1 MISKILKHDRMLAQR
16 IILALTTGM
25 MLTCSAKISFG
36 QTAPAPAASESITST
51 AAARQAAPAGR

>member
-1 MISKILKHDRMLAQR
+1 MISKILKQDRVLAQR

-36 QTAPAPAASESITST
+36 QTAAPPPSAEPAASATFPT
-51 AAARQAAPAGR
+51 R

>member
-1 MISKILKHDRMLAQR
+1 MLPRILKHDRMIAPR

-36 QTAPAPAASESITST
+36 QVPAPAAAATASAQHAPAPAT
-51 AAARQAAPAGR
+51 R

>member
-1 MISKILKHDRMLAQR
+1 MISRLLKQDRLLASR

-36 QTAPAPAASESITST
+36 QSAEPATVSSASQSAPS
-51 AAARQAAPAGR
+51 GR

>member
-1 MISKILKHDRMLAQR
+1 MLAPR

-36 QTAPAPAASESITST
+36 QAPAPVAAEV
-51 AAARQAAPAGR
+51 AAPALPAAR